1 VEKVQSMSSEMTLNC
16 LQSSR
21 RTERDVVPVA
31 VIGAGPYG
39 LSIGAHLRDRKIP
52 FRIFGRPMESWR
64 RNMPDGMLLKSEGF
78 ASSLSDPAQRSTLG
92 RYCAQNGLP
101 YAETGQPIS
110 LDTISGYGGWFQS
123 QEVPDLEETQVEA
136 VEAVADGFQLRL
148 NNGERFRARRVVVAT
163 GLNYFPQIPE
173 QLRHLSPEVL
183 SHSGANHDLRP
194 FQGRDVTILGAGSS
208 ALDIAALL
216 HESGVRVRLVAR
228 ASSLKF
234 HTIGPARTAWQKIRS
249 PLSGI
254 GPGWRSCFCTDAPM
268 AFRHLPVATR
278 LHIVRTHLGPS
289 GAWWMKDRIVGQVP
303 MLTGCTVLGATMQR
317 GRVRLELNDTDGQLR
332 EVVTDH
338 VIAATG
344 YKVDVQRLSFLS
356 EGIRTSVQTVQ
367 GAPVL
372 SANFGSSVRGL
383 YFVGLA
389 SAFCYGPVMRFICGA
404 RYAAQRLARHLEKEV
419 HRYPDRERMLQ
430 ELQAS

>member
-1 VEKVQSMSSEMTLNC
+1 MNGEMKLNC
-16 LQSSR
+16 LHSAR
-21 RTERDVVPVA
+21 RTARDVVPVA

-39 LSIGAHLRDRKIP
+39 LSIGAHLRNRKIP

-64 RNMPDGMLLKSEGF
+64 HNMPNGMLLKSEGF
-78 ASSLSDPAQRSTLG
+78 ASSLSDPANRSTLG

-110 LDTISGYGGWFQS
+110 LDTINGYGMWFQS
-123 QEVPDLEETQVEA
+123 QEVPDLEETQVET
-136 VEAVADGFQLRL
+136 VDAVADGFQLRL

-163 GLNYFPQIPE
+163 GLNYFQQIPE
-173 QLRHLSPEVL
+173 QLRHLSPDVL
-183 SHSGANHDLRP
+183 SHSGAHHDLRP
-194 FQGRDVTILGAGSS
+194 FEGRDVTILGAGSS

-228 ASSLKF
+228 APSLKF
-234 HTIGPARTAWQKIRS
+234 HSIGAARTAWRKLRS

-254 GPGWRSCFCTDAPM
+254 GPGWLSCFYTEVPM

-278 LHIVRTHLGPS
+278 LHIMRTHLGPS
-289 GAWWMKDRIVGQVP
+289 GAFWMKDRIVGRVP
-303 MLTGCTVLGATMQR
+303 ELTGCTVLGATMQR
-317 GRVRLELNDTDGQLR
+317 GRVRLELNDTDGQVH

-356 EGIRTSVQTVQ
+356 KGIRASIRTVQ
-367 GAPVL
+367 DAPVL

-404 RYAAQRLARHLEKEV
+404 GYAAQRLAQHLEKEV
-419 HRYPDRERMLQ
+419 HRYPDRKPMAQ
-430 ELQAS
+430 EPSRPVLEQH